1 MARVEDFKDGDDKW
15 VYRFQQGK
23 ERLFTRSGM
32 LYHALK
38 QRTNPN
44 GKKQQSSPLYAGC
57 YSSFYDFQDFA
68 NWCQSQMGFS
78 QGFHL
83 DKDLL
88 QRGNK
93 EYGMDTCVFIPQ
105 ELNKLITKRD
115 RFRGA
120 HPIGVQVDTRDGRNY
135 IRASCQIGVGSAKF
149 LGHFSCDLDAFNAYK
164 KFKESYIK
172 QQANKWKDQIDP
184 RAYEALMSYEVL
196 ITD

>member
-1 MARVEDFKDGDDKW
+1 MARVEDFKDTDGYW
-15 VYRFQQGK
+15 VYRFQVGT

-38 QRTNPN
+38 QRVNPC
-44 GKKQQSSPLYAGC
+44 GKKQQSSPLYIGC
-57 YSSFYDFQDFA
+57 YSSFTDFQDFT
-68 NWCQSQMGFS
+68 NWCQAQMGFS

-93 EYGMDTCVFIPQ
+93 EYGRDTCVFIPQ

-115 RFRGA
+115 RFRGE
-120 HPIGVQVDTRDGRNY
+120 HPIGVQVDTRDGKNY
-135 IRASCQIGVGSAKF
+135 IRASCQIGTGVAKF
-149 LGHFSCDLDAFNAYK
+149 LGHFNNDLDAFNAYK
-164 KFKESYIK
+164 TFKEAFIK
-172 QQANKWKDQIDP
+172 QQANKWRDQIDT
-184 RAYEALMSYEVL
+184 RAYNALMAYEVL